1 MKKNL
6 TQASDIGNGEA
17 VPVCEEGA
25 YGMSLYLPF
34 NFALNL
40 NLLQKNQVFT
50 KKYLNLAW
58 FIMLT
63 GSWK

>member
-25 YGMSLYLPF
+25 YGTSLYLPF

-50 KKYLNLAW
+50 KKYLNLA
-58 FIMLT
+58 
-63 GSWK
+63 